1 MIHISDITW
10 STKYSKVRNIRLFT
24 SDKFMR
30 CFLREL
36 VQINLVDDMTC
47 SIDSFS
53 PEPDRCLVFSKHCS
67 GHLNKSSILPF
78 NNTILLRCISSREFM
93 SETIGIKKFFDMCI
107 LEFCTIITSDMFQRY
122 FIFSLSSLSESF
134 EDIDHFAVTIE
145 KEYPSIPREIIDNNE
160 TILVASQ
167 ASII

>member
-10 STKYSKVRNIRLFT
+10 STRYSKVRNIRLFT

-30 CFLREL
+30 CFLQEL

-53 PEPDRCLVFSKHCS
+53 PEPDRCLVLSKHRS

-78 NNTILLRCISSREFM
+78 NYTILLRCICSRELM
-93 SETIGIKKFFDMCI
+93 RKTMIIKKIFNVSIFE
-107 LEFCTIITSDMFQRY
+107 LSSIITSDMLQR
-122 FIFSLSSLSESF
+122 
-134 EDIDHFAVTIE
+134 
-145 KEYPSIPREIIDNNE
+145 
-160 TILVASQ
+160 
-167 ASII
+167 